1 MKIKST
7 QCDCADYKIVKAF
20 YYTEKAEQQTLLQDC
35 KKEINI
41 ALNWLDK
48 VVKTLTI
55 CK

>member
-1 MKIKST
+1 MLLKSD
-7 QCDCADYKIVKAF
+7 QCSCADHKVINILF
-20 YYTEKAEQQTLLQDC
+20 YTEKAEFQTTLKEC